1 VKFKVVCF
9 FVLVLF
15 LVFSFKE
22 TYNPRPAKI
31 LHQLFDSIKN
41 VKTLRVKVTS
51 LERIEKKFLSASS
64 EMKIQTLPRK
74 LYFVNKFKKLEILF
88 DSEHSANKALV
99 KLHSFPYLSL
109 SLDPMGNLMR
119 KNQHYTI
126 NELGYEFIGK
136 SIALTISK
144 DKDGVNNFTNKGKV
158 IKNGYS
164 CYLLEYENLA
174 YSYIDYTV
182 GVYETVSIIANK
194 QCVNDYLV
202 RYRNNLLNDFG
213 FLKKGTVIKIPNL
226 YCKKALLY
234 IDEKLMLPVSL
245 NLSDDIGVFESYDF
259 TGIEVNKPFKEN
271 EFKKDNKE
279 YGF

>member
-1 VKFKVVCF
+1 MKFKVVSLF
-9 FVLVLF
+9 TFVLF
-15 LVFSFKE
+15 LVFSFNK
-22 TYNPRPAKI
+22 TYNPRPVKI

-51 LERIEKKFLSASS
+51 LERIEKKFLSANS
-64 EMKIQTLPRK
+64 EMKIQTSPRK
-74 LYFVNKFKKLEILF
+74 LYFVNKFKKLEILY
-88 DSEHSANKALV
+88 DGELAPNKALV

-136 SIALTISK
+136 SVALTISK
-144 DKDGVNNFTNKGKV
+144 DKNGVNNFTNKGRV
-158 IKNGYS
+158 IKNGYT
-164 CYLLEYENLA
+164 CYLLEYENTA

-182 GVYETVSIIANK
+182 GIHETVSIIANRN
-194 QCVNDYLV
+194 CVNDYLV

-213 FLKKGTVIKIPNL
+213 FLKKGTVIKIPTL
-226 YCKKALLY
+226 YCKKALMY

-245 NLSDDIGVFESYDF
+245 SLFDDVGIFESYDF
-259 TGIEVNKPFKEN
+259 SGIEVNKPFKEN
-271 EFKKDNKE
+271 EFKKDNSD